1 MVQRVHAKI
10 VSSSALNET
19 IWRYVLK
26 PDQFIAYQAGQYLQI
41 HSSESENFY
50 SIANAP
56 NPEQTYELHVRQRS
70 SPVWLQHLELSV
82 SLPYGSCDVAHLI
95 ADKPI
100 LFVAVGTGFAP
111 IRAMIDQLI
120 NQSDPRHIAL
130 HWGVAVAADLYDHDS
145 LQRWQEQRPSFQS
158 YAYVSPVHQLALVS
172 QVLEHQPDL
181 KNWQIVMAGPFDLM
195 YAMQKEWLQYGLDKH
210 AIFSDAFEWIPQT
223 GD

>member
-26 PDQFIAYQAGQYLQI
+26 PEQFIAYQAGQYLQI
-41 HSSESENFY
+41 HSSESESFY

-56 NPEQTYELHVRQRS
+56 NTEQTYELHVRQRS
-70 SPVWLQHLELSV
+70 SHVWPQHQELSV
-82 SLPYGSCDVAHLI
+82 SLPYGSCDVAHLL

-120 NQSDPRHIAL
+120 VQADSRHVEL
-130 HWGVAVAADLYDHDS
+130 HWGVAVAADLYDQDS
-145 LQRWQEQRPSFQS
+145 LQRWQAQRPSFRS
-158 YAYVSPVHQLALVS
+158 YAHISPMNQSALIS
-172 QVLEHQPDL
+172 QVLEHHSDL

-210 AIFSDAFEWIPQT
+210 AIFSDAFEF
-223 GD
+223 